1 MLSTGTGEQWTDAFL
16 HRVRGEI
23 FLKRDPTNS
32 VPAEVA
38 SSQPLPSLESRTR
51 SFELRAALTL
61 AKLYQL
67 TSYQSASRSQLCARR
82 VFAEA
87 GISGDRRGA
96 SASRRARLVIRP
108 SLRLLSLPV
117 GQRLPETPLF
127 AKASR
132 NSGLVVVFEL

>member
-16 HRVRGEI
+16 HRVRGKI
-23 FLKRDPTNS
+23 LLKRDPTNS

-67 TSYQSASRSQLCARR
+67 TSYQSASRSQLCAEG
-82 VFAEA
+82 FSPKPEFPEIAEA
-87 GISGDRRGA
+87 QA
-96 SASRRARLVIRP
+96 
-108 SLRLLSLPV
+108 LLAAL
-117 GQRLPETPLF
+117 
-127 AKASR
+127 A
-132 NSGLVVVFEL
+132 